1 MLSTRTPTQP
11 QHAPLPM
18 EPLQVSIAEAAR
30 LLGFGKSTIYAMLA
44 RGELK
49 SVGRG
54 RLRRIA
60 VAELRR
66 WQRENEG

>member
-1 MLSTRTPTQP
+1 MTHTPERLSP
-11 QHAPLPM
+11 
-18 EPLQVSIAEAAR
+18 EPLQVTINVAAQM
-30 LLGFGKSTIYAMLA
+30 LGYGKSTLYELLA
-44 RGELK
+44 KGEIK
-49 SVGRG
+49 SVGKG

>member
-1 MLSTRTPTQP
+1 MNRHIETLRSEQP
-11 QHAPLPM
+11 APH

-30 LLGFGKSTIYAMLA
+30 LLGYSKSTIYNLLD
-44 RGELK
+44 RGEAR

-60 VAELRR
+60 VEELRR
-66 WQRENEG
+66 WQRQNEG